1 MSDSNKHAVII
12 GGTHGIG
19 LATAELLIQSG
30 VTVILTG
37 RRTAP
42 IQSVKQK
49 LGDSAIV
56 LQADI
61 QTTASISQLNRE
73 IEQHLGG
80 EKIDLLFINAGYA
93 ALEPI
98 ASVTEESFDRIFNT
112 NVKGAF
118 FIAQSLAPRVRDGG
132 AIVFTTSVAN
142 KAGIPGMAAY
152 SASKAA
158 LQSLVQTFAAEFATR
173 RIRVTAVSPGFVKTP
188 TMGVVDASKDS
199 LESFEKGGV
208 DSTPLNRIA
217 RPEEVARVVLFLG
230 FEATF
235 TTGTELVVDG
245 GLASL
250 KGEFSL

>member
-1 MSDSNKHAVII
+1 
-12 GGTHGIG
+12 GIG

-61 QTTASISQLNRE
+61 QTTA
-73 IEQHLGG
+73 G

-142 KAGIPGMAAY
+142 KVGIPGMAAY

-199 LESFEKGGV
+199 LESFEKGGI

-217 RPEEVARVVLFLG
+217 RPEEVARAVLFLG

-250 KGEFSL
+250 KGEFSS

>member
-1 MSDSNKHAVII
+1 MSYSNKHVVII

-19 LATAELLIQSG
+19 LSTAELLIQAG
-30 VTVILTG
+30 AKVILTG
-37 RRTAP
+37 RSAAP
-42 IQSVKQK
+42 IQSAKQK
-49 LGDSAIV
+49 LGDSAVV

-61 QTTASISQLNRE
+61 QTTASISQLDRE

-98 ASVTEESFDRIFNT
+98 ASITEESFDRTFNT

-118 FIAQSLAPRVRDGG
+118 FVAQALSPRVLDGG

-142 KAGIPGMAAY
+142 KVGIPGMAAY

-158 LQSLVQTFAAEFATR
+158 VQSFVQTFAAELATR
-173 RIRVTAVSPGFVKTP
+173 QIRVTAVSPGFVKTP
-188 TMGVVDASKDS
+188 TMGVVDAPKES
-199 LESFEKGGV
+199 LESFEKAGI
-208 DSTPLNRIA
+208 DSTPLKRIA
-217 RPEEVARVVLFLG
+217 QPEEVARAVLFLG

-245 GLASL
+245 GLATL
-250 KGEFSL
+250 KGEFD